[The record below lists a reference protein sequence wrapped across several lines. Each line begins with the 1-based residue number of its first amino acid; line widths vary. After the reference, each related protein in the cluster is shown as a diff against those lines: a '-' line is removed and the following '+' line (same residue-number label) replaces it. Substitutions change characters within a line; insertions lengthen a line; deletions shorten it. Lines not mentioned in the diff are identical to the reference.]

1 MADTC
6 GPFDSGC
13 RDLAA
18 ILVDQWQPLLLWAS
32 GLSLLLLVAT
42 LVAVPVVVTRLP
54 ADYFARERRRRW
66 RAGTA
71 HPALALVLA
80 IIKNG
85 VGLLLVVLG
94 AIMLVTPGQ
103 GVLTLLVGLLLMN
116 FPGKYRL
123 ERWLVRR
130 PGVLG
135 TLNWL
140 RRRKGLA
147 EFETPN

>member
-13 RDLAA
+13 RELVLAIA
-18 ILVDQWQPLLLWAS
+18 DQWQPLLLLAS
-32 GLSLLLLVAT
+32 GLSLLLFFAT
-42 LVAVPVVVTRLP
+42 LLAVPLVVTRLP
-54 ADYFARERRRRW
+54 ADYFVRARRLSWRKER
-66 RAGTA
+66 G
-71 HPALALVLA
+71 HPVFVLALV
-80 IIKNG
+80 IVKNG

-94 AIMLVTPGQ
+94 TIMLVTPGQ
-103 GVLTLLVGLLLMN
+103 GLLTLLVGLLLMN

-123 ERWLVRR
+123 ERWLVQR
-130 PGVLG
+130 PGALS

-140 RRRKGLA
+140 RRRNALP